1 VGVKQGVWQ
10 MNIHLHIIAA
20 RVLNNFGVKGMYR
33 EEQAERAWR
42 MRRFFVS
49 PPKRARC
56 WNETRFLVAFQAV
69 FHANK
74 AFCFKPKAAD
84 HRNKR
89 MPTARLLC
97 GASNQTALIH
107 VQKKAAESALMPF
120 QKIHL
125 RREFSKNTLYTFGH
139 LQ

>member
-33 EEQAERAWR
+33 EEQRERAWR

-74 AFCFKPKAAD
+74 AFCFSQK
-84 HRNKR
+84 
-89 MPTARLLC
+89 LLITEIKGC
-97 GASNQTALIH
+97 Q
-107 VQKKAAESALMPF
+107 QRDCCAEPATRQL
-120 QKIHL
+120 
-125 RREFSKNTLYTFGH
+125 
-139 LQ
+139 